1 MIKISQLFN
10 MLRIVTVFVLLVTFS
25 TSLRLD
31 APKLSKPLAANESPV
46 GFSSRR
52 SFFSAATIAAVAVAS
67 SNPEK
72 AEAGMFPWQKE
83 ETVATYQDFKSMLA
97 SDDIAAVE
105 FGNDGS
111 SLSCL
116 DKNGKGFI
124 LRDLPDD
131 PPLLKQLYKKKVVVT
146 LQEMK
151 FEKKMNTV
159 TWFRDLAG
167 FGDDITEEEMYTYRG
182 YKTYR
187 QNIPERAYVP
197 SNLITGYDLSRN
209 MRK

>member
-1 MIKISQLFN
+1 MHLQN
-10 MLRIVTVFVLLVTFS
+10 
-25 TSLRLD
+25 
-31 APKLSKPLAANESPV
+31 
-46 GFSSRR
+46 
-52 SFFSAATIAAVAVAS
+52 
-67 SNPEK
+67 
-72 AEAGMFPWQKE
+72 
-83 ETVATYQDFKSMLA
+83 
-97 SDDIAAVE
+97 
-105 FGNDGS
+105 
-111 SLSCL
+111 
-116 DKNGKGFI
+116 
-124 LRDLPDD
+124 
-131 PPLLKQLYKKKVVVT
+131 LLKQLYKKKVVVT